1 MTLQS
6 KPDCWS
12 IVLFKSLLI
21 EIKACVVF
29 WGQHVFKYQSNQK
42 DQKVKRPRSTS
53 QVIQGLSS
61 IYRDLSVSFHSYTM
75 FQDLQPL
82 FEGKLSRFQLSHIS
96 SYSTFLVGVLSPC
109 QGTNRPMASQLHRQ
123 MRALQEQQQRLL
135 QRNATAA
142 ASPRRTAA
150 QNRSASPIRSVSPL
164 QQPGYTRAVSPETSV
179 SRLHQPRVV
188 ARPAAHVSATVGTG
202 TRAQA
207 AQGMPLEP
215 TTMRRMD
222 QAAVRV
228 LLEIGQCVCFG
239 PLGGGN
245 QQITTKVELRHLE

>member
-1 MTLQS
+1 
-6 KPDCWS
+6 
-12 IVLFKSLLI
+12 
-21 EIKACVVF
+21 
-29 WGQHVFKYQSNQK
+29 
-42 DQKVKRPRSTS
+42 
-53 QVIQGLSS
+53 
-61 IYRDLSVSFHSYTM
+61 
-75 FQDLQPL
+75 
-82 FEGKLSRFQLSHIS
+82 
-96 SYSTFLVGVLSPC
+96 
-109 QGTNRPMASQLHRQ
+109 MASQLHRQ

-150 QNRSASPIRSVSPL
+150 PRSASPIRSVSPL

-188 ARPAAHVSATVGTG
+188 ARPAAHVSATVVTG

-239 PLGGGN
+239 PFG
-245 QQITTKVELRHLE
+245 VEISRSPPK

>member
-1 MTLQS
+1 
-6 KPDCWS
+6 
-12 IVLFKSLLI
+12 
-21 EIKACVVF
+21 
-29 WGQHVFKYQSNQK
+29 
-42 DQKVKRPRSTS
+42 
-53 QVIQGLSS
+53 
-61 IYRDLSVSFHSYTM
+61 M
-75 FQDLQPL
+75 FPDLQPL

-142 ASPRRTAA
+142 TSPRRTAA
-150 QNRSASPIRSVSPL
+150 PRSASPIRSVSPL

-179 SRLHQPRVV
+179 SRLHQPRAV
-188 ARPAAHVSATVGTG
+188 ARPAAHVSATVVTG

-207 AQGMPLEP
+207 VQGMPLEP

-239 PLGGGN
+239 PFGGGN

>member
-1 MTLQS
+1 
-6 KPDCWS
+6 
-12 IVLFKSLLI
+12 
-21 EIKACVVF
+21 
-29 WGQHVFKYQSNQK
+29 
-42 DQKVKRPRSTS
+42 
-53 QVIQGLSS
+53 
-61 IYRDLSVSFHSYTM
+61 
-75 FQDLQPL
+75 
-82 FEGKLSRFQLSHIS
+82 
-96 SYSTFLVGVLSPC
+96 
-109 QGTNRPMASQLHRQ
+109 MASQLHRQ

-142 ASPRRTAA
+142 TSPRRTAA

-179 SRLHQPRVV
+179 SRLHQPRVM
-188 ARPAAHVSATVGTG
+188 ARPAAHVSATAVTG